1 MSETLILNQPA
12 PAFELPCLNPDGSHS
27 PVSTDALKGTP
38 FVLFFYPKDDTSG
51 CTKEAIGFSEAR
63 AQFEALGLQVIGV
76 SNDTL
81 ASHEKFAKK
90 HNLTVHLASA
100 YETDMIARYGAW
112 VEKSMYGKKYM
123 GIERST
129 VLIDAEGHV
138 RALWRKVKVPGHV
151 EAVLN
156 AASAL
161 TKAS

>member
-1 MSETLILNQPA
+1 MSDPIVLNQPA
-12 PAFELPCLNPDGSHS
+12 PAFDLPCLNPDGSQS
-27 PVSTDALKGTP
+27 RLSTEALAGQA

-51 CTKEAIGFSEAR
+51 CTKEAIGFSEAGS
-63 AQFEALGLQVIGV
+63 QFETLGVKVIGV

-81 ASHEKFAKK
+81 SSHEKFAKK

-129 VLIDAEGHV
+129 VLIDAQGQV
-138 RALWRKVKVPGHV
+138 QALWRKVKVPGHV